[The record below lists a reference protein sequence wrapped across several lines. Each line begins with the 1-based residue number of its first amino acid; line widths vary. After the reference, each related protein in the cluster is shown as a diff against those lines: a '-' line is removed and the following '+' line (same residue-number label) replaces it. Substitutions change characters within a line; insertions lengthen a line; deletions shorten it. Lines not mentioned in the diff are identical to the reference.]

1 MSSRLP
7 GITTQY
13 EWRDCYSVGNAII
26 DQQHKKML
34 LLCAES
40 EKCLESAGPESCEKF
55 HDLLNEM
62 AVCAREHFA
71 KEEELLLARHYPMLA
86 EHAEE
91 HERFQT
97 ALVDFLFSAVHG
109 ELDKTG
115 VFRFLSEWW
124 IHHILVSDLDC
135 KPYLIESSALTEYSS
150 TSDCT

>member
-7 GITTQY
+7 DITTQY

-40 EKCLESAGPESCEKF
+40 EICLESTGPEGCEKF
-55 HDLLNEM
+55 HGLLNEM

-71 KEEELLLARHYPMLA
+71 KEEELLLARHYPMVA

-91 HERFQT
+91 HEQFQI
-97 ALVDFLFSAVHG
+97 ALIDFQFSAVHG

-135 KPYLIESSALTEYSS
+135 KPYFEEN
-150 TSDCT
+150 

>member
-7 GITTQY
+7 DMTTKY

-26 DQQHKKML
+26 DWQHKQML

-40 EKCLESAGPESCEKF
+40 AKCLESAGPESCEKF
-55 HDLLNEM
+55 HDLLHEM

-91 HERFQT
+91 HKRFHI
-97 ALVDFLFSAVHG
+97 ALSEFLFSAVQG
-109 ELDKTG
+109 KQDRLG
-115 VFRFLSEWW
+115 VFNFLSEWW
-124 IHHILVSDLDC
+124 IHHILVSDLEC
-135 KPYLIESSALTEYSS
+135 RAYLAER
-150 TSDCT
+150 